1 MVLPRVFGLNIDQK
15 NVGSFKQA
23 GFKQAGFT
31 LLEMLITVFLMFA
44 IGGMGLAVSM
54 DGYRG
59 YEFSNERDSI
69 VNALQKARAQAIS
82 NICRGDSCVD
92 GKPHGVRVENGRYVI
107 FQGSAYEER
116 DRFYDEI
123 IAMNYREFQ
132 LTATSTV
139 DVVFS
144 QLSGNVSQAI
154 PEIKIAVYDKSG
166 HTSVIKVST
175 EGRIS
180 WD

>member
-1 MVLPRVFGLNIDQK
+1 MALPRVFGLNIDQK
-15 NVGSFKQA
+15 KVGLSRQA

-31 LLEMLITVFLMFA
+31 LLEMLVTFFLMFA
-44 IGGMGLAVSM
+44 IGGMGLVFSM

-69 VNALQKARAQAIS
+69 VNALQKARAQAIN

-92 GKPHGVRVENGRYVI
+92 GKPHGVRLENGRYVI
-107 FQGSAYEER
+107 FQGFAYEER
-116 DRFYDEI
+116 DSSYDEI
-123 IAMNYREFQ
+123 IATNYQDFQ
-132 LTATSTV
+132 LTATSTAE
-139 DVVFS
+139 VVFS
-144 QLSGNVSQAI
+144 QLSGSISQAV
-154 PEIKIAVYDKSG
+154 PETKIAIFDKSG
-166 HTSVIKVST
+166 HKSVIKVSA